1 MIIKK
6 WMIVVGIIV
15 VLVISILSGFL
26 ISNAMKF
33 SKKEE
38 GNIAILA
45 ENDSVVKSITTDAE
59 TTTVS
64 PNCELVKIRNFRK
77 CGHTITQKEEVPRE
91 IVNLNEDKVK
101 EFFEGWNIDKFTNN
115 EIVISK
121 EENGICGEHYILRES
136 DGYIS
141 ISTKNDI
148 GEYIFKGLTNIPVQ
162 YLPEEDV
169 SKLELGIEVVG
180 RDNLNKFLEDFE

>member
-6 WMIVVGIIV
+6 WMIVVGIMA
-15 VLVISILSGFL
+15 VLAISILSGFL

-33 SKKEE
+33 SRKEE

-45 ENDSVVKSITTDAE
+45 ENNSEVKSVTTDAS
-59 TTTVS
+59 TAIVS
-64 PNCELVKIRNFRK
+64 PSCELIRIRNFQK

-91 IVNLNEDKVK
+91 IVNLSEEKVK
-101 EFFEGWNIDKFTNN
+101 EFFEGWNIDKFSNN
-115 EIVISK
+115 EIIISK
-121 EENGICGEHYILRES
+121 NEKGICDEHYILRES

-162 YLPEEDV
+162 YLPEDDV
-169 SKLELGIEVVG
+169 NKLEIGIEIVG
-180 RDNLNKFLEDFE
+180 RDNLNRFLEDFE